1 MCLWLTSTRWVINS
15 TGLLYV
21 ICPKPLG
28 LLQLYTP
35 TLQGYILYGWK
46 PREDRGIPANSNLLQ
61 LQASVVFVITY
72 RPGLVPKTKT
82 NLSIVFYQKK
92 WNHNTM
98 CWLCSEPTRSGMIG
112 NWNDVVKG
120 MARKGRDTMVY
131 EDHALFSVFWHLFYP
146 FYTPQNVQC
155 STVHA
160 VKLFAGVRLKLLG
173 RAKVHWSEG
182 SSDNSEDYKAKE
194 IYVNEEIYLVGSCE
208 CILVH

>member
-1 MCLWLTSTRWVINS
+1 M
-15 TGLLYV
+15 

-146 FYTPQNVQC
+146 FYTPQNVQY

-160 VKLFAGVRLKLLG
+160 VKLFLQEFV
-173 RAKVHWSEG
+173 
-182 SSDNSEDYKAKE
+182 
-194 IYVNEEIYLVGSCE
+194 
-208 CILVH
+208 